1 MVGCRRT
8 SGVRVAYLSAILVSD
23 IGLKEYPLVAQA
35 TTLDQVSDILRVTT
49 AAVLVLLEDA
59 LDNQDSSA
67 GERVTLLQN
76 LHSEL
81 TAAKAR
87 LDG

>member
-1 MVGCRRT
+1 
-8 SGVRVAYLSAILVSD
+8 VASD
-23 IGLKEYPLVAQA
+23 
-35 TTLDQVSDILRVTT
+35 TTLDQVGDVLKVTT

-59 LDNQDSSA
+59 LDHQHSGSA
-67 GERVTLLQN
+67 ERATLLQN

>member
-1 MVGCRRT
+1 MANDEVG
-8 SGVRVAYLSAILVSD
+8 
-23 IGLKEYPLVAQA
+23 EQF
-35 TTLDQVSDILRVTT
+35 SDILSVTT
-49 AAVLVLLEDA
+49 AAVLALLEEA
-59 LDNQDSSA
+59 LDRQVA
-67 GERVTLLQN
+67 GGAARASLLQN

>member
-1 MVGCRRT
+1 
-8 SGVRVAYLSAILVSD
+8 VASD
-23 IGLKEYPLVAQA
+23 ESLESLGDVLK
-35 TTLDQVSDILRVTT
+35 VTT

-59 LDNQDSSA
+59 LDRQGTGNAS
-67 GERVTLLQN
+67 RVTLLQN